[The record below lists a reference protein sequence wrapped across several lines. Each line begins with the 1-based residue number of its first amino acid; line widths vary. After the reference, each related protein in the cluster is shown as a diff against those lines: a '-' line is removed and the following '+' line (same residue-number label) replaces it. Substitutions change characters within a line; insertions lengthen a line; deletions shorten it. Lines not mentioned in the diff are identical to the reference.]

1 MIRDIVVTEK
11 TEDRVKLVVVYT
23 AIILLSTF
31 LLRFLWNE
39 SLVKHITVLKPIKS
53 MLDTFLLSIALM
65 IIRGC

>member
-53 MLDTFLLSIALM
+53 MLDAFRLSIALM